1 MRMLG
6 LLAAV
11 LAALLTLSACG
22 SSGDDNDEPTL
33 TASPTASPTPE
44 ETEGPVSIADLAR
57 SVVQIQALSE
67 GTADWWG
74 SGTIVSA
81 DGLILT
87 NAHVIDNRFGEYD
100 TLAIAITRETD
111 EAPEVE
117 FIAEIVAV
125 DFALDLAVVQITET
139 IDGGS
144 APRDFPFVRV
154 GDSDAL
160 EIGDDI
166 RILGYPG
173 IGGDTITFTNGSVS
187 GFTAERSVGNRAWI
201 KTDATIAGGNS
212 GGLAVNDAGE
222 LIGVPTVVGSGA
234 GAETGYVDCR
244 VLEDTNGDGF
254 LDDRDTCVTVGGFI
268 NGLRPVG
275 LASSMIAAAEA
286 GEAYVSAYYQE
297 EFEEVPGEFDASQV
311 ELSNLLFSSGVT
323 NDDEPSEVLAL
334 FPSNST
340 HVCGFWDYEGMQDGM
355 TWDAL
360 WYVDGELSED
370 GSVFADT
377 WVGGETGNWWVC
389 VLDEEFGLP
398 DGLYELVLQIEG
410 DPAGSDAI
418 YVDDDRQLI
427 ELDIV
432 NEASVEICGVWA
444 SPADAQNWGF
454 EDLGPTVIVPPGDF
468 WPLFIAS
475 GTYDLLMYDCS
486 SNTLVEEYGVDLF
499 DDTGYTVTDASFQ

>member
-6 LLAAV
+6 PLAAA
-11 LAALLTLSACG
+11 LAALLTLTACG
-22 SSGDDNDEPTL
+22 SGGDDDEAT
-33 TASPTASPTPE
+33 PTASPTPE
-44 ETEGPVSIADLAR
+44 ETESAASIADLAR
-57 SVVQIQALSE
+57 SVVQIQVLS
-67 GTADWWG
+67 GGNAVWWG

-100 TLAIAITRETD
+100 TLAIGITRETD
-111 EAPEVE
+111 EAPEAKY
-117 FIAEIVAV
+117 IAEIVAV
-125 DFALDLAVVQITET
+125 DFALDLAVVQITQL
-139 IDGGS
+139 IDGGP

-244 VLEDTNGDGF
+244 VLEDTNNDGF

-275 LASSMIAAAEA
+275 LAADMIAAAEA
-286 GEAYVSAYYQE
+286 GEAYVSPYYEE
-297 EFEEVPGEFDASQV
+297 EFADVPGDFDASEV
-311 ELSNLLFSSGVT
+311 ELSNLLFSTGVT
-323 NDDEPSEVLAL
+323 PDDEPTEVLAL
-334 FPSNST
+334 IPSNPT
-340 HVCGFWDYEGMQDGM
+340 RVCGFWDYEGMEDGM

-360 WYVDGELSED
+360 WYLDGELSED

-377 WVGGETGNWWVC
+377 WVGGEVGNWWVC

-410 DPAGSDAI
+410 DPAGSDA
-418 YVDDDRQLI
+418 VHVGDDRQLI

-432 NEASVEICGVWA
+432 NESPGDLCGVWA
-444 SPADAQNWGF
+444 SPAGAQNWGF
-454 EDLGPTVIVPPGDF
+454 EDLGPTVVIPPGDF

-486 SNTLVEEYGVDLF
+486 GNTLVEEYGVDILE
-499 DDTGYTVTDASFQ
+499 DSTYTVTDASFQ